1 MLSVL
6 AKVYLLRPPD
16 ASGRLTAPLALGT
29 VDDVKDGH
37 AVADFVNVV
46 IDKVGVGQAADVG
59 GTAWHLGE
67 HARHEGDVVVN
78 YPLDV
83 SDGFSGN
90 PRHPAIVNQIVG
102 SGE

>member
-59 GTAWHLGE
+59 GTAWHLSE
-67 HARHEGDVVVN
+67 HTRHEGDVVVN
-78 YPLDV
+78 HPLYV
-83 SDGFSGN
+83 GNGFSGN

-102 SGE
+102 NGE